1 MIKSKDD
8 NNTVVDK
15 FIRGNANIG
24 EVIAISKDNENM
36 VSTDKAI
43 SNDNNEGI
51 KIRTNNEE

>member
-1 MIKSKDD
+1 MIKSKDN

-24 EVIAISKDNENM
+24 EVITISKDNENM
-36 VSTDKAI
+36 VSTEKAI

>member
-1 MIKSKDD
+1 MIKSKDN